1 MNPVD
6 SGFVTGGSSWSANDY
21 QCMAEA
27 IRLARCGVY
36 STDPNPRVGCLIVK
50 NNTVVGRGYHIRA
63 GEGHAEVNA
72 LREAGDEARGATAYV
87 TLEPCSHFGRTP
99 PCAQALIDA
108 GLARVVSAMQDPNPS
123 VAGRGLSMLKAAGI
137 STEVGL
143 LETQSRALNPGFIKR
158 METGKPFVRV
168 KLAMSLDGRTAMSS
182 GESQWITGAAA
193 RSDVQRLRACSS
205 AIITGIESVLLDDP
219 ALTVRDVDLADE
231 NGFIRQ
237 PLRVVLDSH
246 ARLPR
251 SASIIEQPGR
261 TVQVVTQ
268 EEATASAGLE
278 CEQLVMPASPQGIDL
293 PTLLNYLAKQEQCNE
308 VLVET
313 GARLAGAFI
322 QAQLVDELV
331 VYMAPTLL
339 GSQARPL
346 VDLPLS
352 EMREQQRLI
361 LADVRH
367 LGEDVRLTY
376 HFNDRINQST
386 QAGL

>member
-72 LREAGDEARGATAYV
+72 LREAGDKARGATAYV

-123 VAGRGLSMLKAAGI
+123 VAGRGLGMLKAAGI

-193 RSDVQRLRACSS
+193 RGDVQRLRACSS

-246 ARLPR
+246 ARLLR
-251 SASIIEQPGR
+251 SASIIQQSGR

-268 EEATASAGLE
+268 EEATASAGFE

-293 PTLLNYLAKQEQCNE
+293 PALLNYLAKQEQCNE

-352 EMREQQRLI
+352 EMQEQQRLI

>member
-27 IRLARCGVY
+27 IRLARCGVS

-72 LREAGDEARGATAYV
+72 LREAGDKARGATAYV

-123 VAGRGLSMLKAAGI
+123 VAGRGLGMLKAAGI

-193 RSDVQRLRACSS
+193 RSDVQRFRACSS

-268 EEATASAGLE
+268 EEAMASVGLE

-293 PTLLNYLAKQEQCNE
+293 PALLNYLAKQEQCNE

-352 EMREQQRLI
+352 EMQEQQRLI
-361 LADVRH
+361 LTDVRH

>member
-6 SGFVTGGSSWSANDY
+6 SDFVTGGSSWSANDY

-72 LREAGDEARGATAYV
+72 LREAGDKARGATAYV

-123 VAGRGLSMLKAAGI
+123 VAGRGLGMLKAAGI

-268 EEATASAGLE
+268 EEAMASVGLE

-293 PTLLNYLAKQEQCNE
+293 PALLNYLAKQEQCNE

-352 EMREQQRLI
+352 EMQEQQRLI

-376 HFNDRINQST
+376 HFNDHINQST

>member
-123 VAGRGLSMLKAAGI
+123 VAGRGLGMLKAAGI

-268 EEATASAGLE
+268 EEAMASVGLE

-293 PTLLNYLAKQEQCNE
+293 PALLNYLAKQEQCNE

-361 LADVRH
+361 LTDVRH

>member
-193 RSDVQRLRACSS
+193 RGDVQRLRACSS

-219 ALTVRDVDLADE
+219 ALTVRDVNLADE

-251 SASIIEQPGR
+251 SASIIQQPGR

-268 EEATASAGLE
+268 EEAMASVGLE

-293 PTLLNYLAKQEQCNE
+293 PALLNYLAKQEQCNE

-322 QAQLVDELV
+322 QAKLVDELV

-352 EMREQQRLI
+352 KMREQQRLT

-367 LGEDVRLTY
+367 LGDDVRLTY

>member
-6 SGFVTGGSSWSANDY
+6 SDFVTGGSSWSANDY

-123 VAGRGLSMLKAAGI
+123 VAGRGLGMLKAAGI

-268 EEATASAGLE
+268 EEAMASVGLE

-293 PTLLNYLAKQEQCNE
+293 PALLNYLAKQEQCNE

-339 GSQARPL
+339 GSHARPL

>member
-123 VAGRGLSMLKAAGI
+123 VAGRGLGMLKAAGI

-168 KLAMSLDGRTAMSS
+168 KLAMSLDGRTAMNS

-193 RSDVQRLRACSS
+193 RGDVQRLRACSS

-246 ARLPR
+246 ARLLR
-251 SASIIEQPGR
+251 SASIIQQSGR

-268 EEATASAGLE
+268 EEATASAGFE

-293 PTLLNYLAKQEQCNE
+293 PALLNYLAKQEQCNE

-352 EMREQQRLI
+352 EMQEQQRLI

-376 HFNDRINQST
+376 HFNDRIN
-386 QAGL
+386 

>member
-6 SGFVTGGSSWSANDY
+6 SGFVTGGSSWSADDY

-193 RSDVQRLRACSS
+193 RGDVQRLRACSS

-219 ALTVRDVDLADE
+219 ALTVRDADLADE

-251 SASIIEQPGR
+251 SASIIQQPGR

-268 EEATASAGLE
+268 EEAMASVGLE

-293 PTLLNYLAKQEQCNE
+293 PALLNYLAKQEQCNE

-322 QAQLVDELV
+322 QAKLVDELV

-352 EMREQQRLI
+352 KMREQQRLT

-367 LGEDVRLTY
+367 LGDDVRLTY

>member
-6 SGFVTGGSSWSANDY
+6 SDFVTGGSSWSANDY

-123 VAGRGLSMLKAAGI
+123 VAGRGLGMLKAAGI

-268 EEATASAGLE
+268 EEAMASVGLE

-293 PTLLNYLAKQEQCNE
+293 PALLNYLAKQEQCNE

-361 LADVRH
+361 LTDVRH

>member
-6 SGFVTGGSSWSANDY
+6 SDFVTGGSSWSANDY

-123 VAGRGLSMLKAAGI
+123 VAGRGLGMLKAAGI

-168 KLAMSLDGRTAMSS
+168 KLAMSLDGRTAMNS

-193 RSDVQRLRACSS
+193 RGDVQRLRACSS

-251 SASIIEQPGR
+251 SASIIQQSGR

-268 EEATASAGLE
+268 EEATASAGFE

-293 PTLLNYLAKQEQCNE
+293 PALLNYLAKQEQCNE

-331 VYMAPTLL
+331 VYMAPTLI

-352 EMREQQRLI
+352 EMQEQQRLI